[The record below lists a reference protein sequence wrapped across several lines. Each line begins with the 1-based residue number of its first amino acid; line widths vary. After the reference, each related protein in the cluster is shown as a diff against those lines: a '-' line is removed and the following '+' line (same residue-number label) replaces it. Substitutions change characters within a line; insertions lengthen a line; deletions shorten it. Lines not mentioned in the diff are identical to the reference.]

1 MDLLI
6 EAILE
11 GIGALVEFT
20 LDGLINLL
28 TKARKKIRRHE
39 KIKAYKHKP

>member
-1 MDLLI
+1 MDILF
-6 EAILE
+6 EALLE
-11 GIGALVEFT
+11 GLGTIVELA